1 MVNMNQIGVVI
12 GKVTMKV
19 KLAFPHGCS
28 LAKAI
33 YNYKSLEIIKL
44 IFRLENAII
53 IYQNE

>member
-1 MVNMNQIGVVI
+1 MNQIGVVI